1 MLRVWSAFSFGVLD
15 FAKLTAHI
23 TNNFIYGTGHTEN
36 EQSLS
41 IGSPV
46 ERVLAVAV
54 AMLECASTVRLP
66 DNSTLQV
73 RIGELL

>member
-1 MLRVWSAFSFGVLD
+1 M
-15 FAKLTAHI
+15 
-23 TNNFIYGTGHTEN
+23 YGTGHTEN
-36 EQSLS
+36 EQSLR

-54 AMLECASTVRLP
+54 AMLECASSVRLP